1 MFAMPSIGAKV
12 IDSIND
18 GHGPYV
24 FKISGQVCNRIGS
37 LLPHQDA
44 RPEYAQLYLFD
55 TEHDISNRINVVSS
69 SMRLFHVDE
78 NVVRSLIQML
88 DAHNPIVKLFWT
100 AREWLL
106 DTTDDHC
113 SIRIFGDIDAHGDVS
128 SFLVV
133 GLVVGDLGE
142 SDVGR
147 DIIIEDHHHICNK

>member
-1 MFAMPSIGAKV
+1 MFAMPSMGAKV

-24 FKISGQVCNRIGS
+24 FKISGQVCHRIGS

-69 SMRLFHVDE
+69 SMRPFHVDE

-100 AREWLL
+100 ARE
-106 DTTDDHC
+106 
-113 SIRIFGDIDAHGDVS
+113 
-128 SFLVV
+128 
-133 GLVVGDLGE
+133 
-142 SDVGR
+142 
-147 DIIIEDHHHICNK
+147 